1 MVSASTAEPTTTGPA
16 AGERLSL
23 ADVAS
28 LVNARLDELETRQ
41 PTRRAVERVDG
52 RTVRF
57 YTAKGVIEPPVREG
71 RNAWYSTRHVLA
83 LLAVKACQS
92 RGLSLT
98 QITALVRE
106 ASDASLQRLIDASA
120 NGAGSSADSA
130 DSAGAAAAAPS
141 PAVVAEAYRVTIDG
155 VTVELPVRPT
165 AALLAEITPHLAA
178 IAAALRPSISQ
189 RKP

>member
-57 YTAKGVIEPPVREG
+57 YTAKGVIEPPTREG
-71 RNAWYSTRHVLA
+71 RNAWYSGRHVRA

-98 QITALVRE
+98 QITALVRD

-120 NGAGSSADSA
+120 SG
-130 DSAGAAAAAPS
+130 SAGAGVPAPA
-141 PAVVAEAYRVTIDG
+141 PTAAVVTEAYRVTIDG
-155 VTVELPVRPT
+155 VTVELSVRPT
-165 AALLAEITPHLAA
+165 AAQLAEITPHLAA
-178 IAAALRPSISQ
+178 IAAALRPSVSQ

>member
-16 AGERLSL
+16 VGERLSL

-71 RNAWYSTRHVLA
+71 RNAWYSARHVLA

-98 QITALVRE
+98 QITALVRD
-106 ASDASLQRLIDASA
+106 ASDASLQRLIEASA
-120 NGAGSSADSA
+120 NGAGSSA
-130 DSAGAAAAAPS
+130 GAASPASS

-165 AALLAEITPHLAA
+165 AAQLAEITPHLAA
-178 IAAALRPSISQ
+178 IAAALRPSVSQ

>member
-71 RNAWYSTRHVLA
+71 RNAWYSGRHVLA

-98 QITALVRE
+98 QITALVRD
-106 ASDASLQRLIDASA
+106 ASDASLQRLIEASA
-120 NGAGSSADSA
+120 TG
-130 DSAGAAAAAPS
+130 AGAAPAGAPVL
-141 PAVVAEAYRVTIDG
+141 AVAEAYRVTVDG
-155 VTVELPVRPT
+155 VTVELPVRPS
-165 AALLAEITPHLAA
+165 AAQLAAITPHLVA
-178 IAAALRPSISQ
+178 IAVALHPSTSQ
-189 RKP
+189 RTS